1 MTMND
6 MNPSNDSDTAPVQSL
21 SAQPLPPRPAPQS
34 AAQSQ
39 TPMPQTPQYVQPGP
53 SMQPQYA
60 GQPEAWAQ
68 PLPPQDVSRGVPRIV
83 SQGVSQ
89 PVPQAAIPAVQ
100 PAQYAAQ
107 LVYPTYPVQPTYPAQ
122 PMYPTQPTYPAQS
135 AYSPYPAQQ
144 SAPQPL
150 AHPYYAQ
157 PVGYAP
163 QPYSAAPQPFVQTA
177 PAMPVTMPNAMPAT
191 MPAAMPVVM
200 PIDPRRVWRTW
211 RRKVVNRVM
220 GLTLAYEGMM
230 LLGAM
235 VAIIIVG
242 VITAS
247 DLSGVQW
254 DGIISLISVFV
265 AFGFL
270 LLMRHRD
277 IFTCEFWLGGQHRDS
292 YGEPNQLGHISQYGG
307 GRMQPLWALMFIV
320 LGMGVQGIVMLVQV
334 AFSRLGTDLASPT
347 SDSIAESSVTVS
359 MWLYVGLV
367 APFCEEV
374 LFRGV
379 LMKELKPLG
388 KNFAI
393 VTSAMVFG
401 LFHDDV
407 VQGTFAFLFGL
418 ILGFVAME
426 YSLVWSIALHI
437 FNNAI
442 LSGAIDTLAGNYLDD
457 NAYLIF
463 SLSLSVIGVIGSII
477 IFVIYGKEMRQYH
490 RTNRSIPDTYFGWA
504 APTFIIFVVANAAFA
519 IISFVGAMM
528 G

>member
-1 MTMND
+1 
-6 MNPSNDSDTAPVQSL
+6 
-21 SAQPLPPRPAPQS
+21 
-34 AAQSQ
+34 
-39 TPMPQTPQYVQPGP
+39 
-53 SMQPQYA
+53 
-60 GQPEAWAQ
+60 
-68 PLPPQDVSRGVPRIV
+68 
-83 SQGVSQ
+83 
-89 PVPQAAIPAVQ
+89 
-100 PAQYAAQ
+100 
-107 LVYPTYPVQPTYPAQ
+107 
-122 PMYPTQPTYPAQS
+122 
-135 AYSPYPAQQ
+135 
-144 SAPQPL
+144 
-150 AHPYYAQ
+150 
-157 PVGYAP
+157 
-163 QPYSAAPQPFVQTA
+163 
-177 PAMPVTMPNAMPAT
+177 
-191 MPAAMPVVM
+191 
-200 PIDPRRVWRTW
+200 
-211 RRKVVNRVM
+211 
-220 GLTLAYEGMM
+220 
-230 LLGAM
+230 
-235 VAIIIVG
+235 
-242 VITAS
+242 
-247 DLSGVQW
+247 
-254 DGIISLISVFV
+254 
-265 AFGFL
+265 
-270 LLMRHRD
+270 
-277 IFTCEFWLGGQHRDS
+277 
-292 YGEPNQLGHISQYGG
+292 
-307 GRMQPLWALMFIV
+307 
-320 LGMGVQGIVMLVQV
+320 
-334 AFSRLGTDLASPT
+334 
-347 SDSIAESSVTVS
+347 

-367 APFCEEV
+367 APICEEV

-519 IISFVGAMM
+519 IISFDGAMV